1 MSFLFLVFCFFF
13 SSRRRHTRC
22 ALVTGVQTCAL
33 PISEATGVDR
43 KRRGKFRQQFVAD
56 EVEQLRRTAEA
67 LPRIVAAH
75 REQRS
80 EDPAEIVVEV
90 VAHRRRRKLLETAI
104 AEFVRSE
111 GNTSELQSLMR
122 ISYAVFCLK
131 KKTQQIPMPKYESLS
146 NN

>member
-1 MSFLFLVFCFFF
+1 M
-13 SSRRRHTRC
+13 
-22 ALVTGVQTCAL
+22 AEQ
-33 PISEATGVDR
+33 SEATGVDR

-75 REQRS
+75 REQRA

-104 AEFVRSE
+104 AEFVRTFRARRTEADDDSLLDHPGGRHPRCGFGDRSAE
-111 GNTSELQSLMR
+111 HTSELQSLMR
-122 ISYAVFCLK
+122 ISYA
-131 KKTQQIPMPKYESLS
+131 
-146 NN
+146 

>member
-1 MSFLFLVFCFFF
+1 MRISDW
-13 SSRRRHTRC
+13 SSDVCSSDLGAAGRM
-22 ALVTGVQTCAL
+22 AEQ
-33 PISEATGVDR
+33 SEATGVDR

-75 REQRS
+75 REQRA

-104 AEFVRSE
+104 AEFVR
-111 GNTSELQSLMR
+111 T
-122 ISYAVFCLK
+122 FCARR
-131 KKTQQIPMPKYESLS
+131 TEADNDSQIGRAHV
-146 NN
+146 